1 MCFCVVPIIYYRGKE
16 QGVRDGF
23 WSGETYLRL
32 FLRLLRP
39 TLLEPIILGK
49 V

>member
-1 MCFCVVPIIYYRGKE
+1 MSPLLRGRE
-16 QGVRDGF
+16 EGGQGGF
-23 WSGETYLRL
+23 RGGEAYEGL